1 MANLTGARKDN
12 KGLFFVK
19 DTNSNLQFGL
29 DFTDYLKATDAIS
42 SASVTI
48 STVSGDAAPLRLP
61 TDASTDVT
69 VSGGNTV
76 YVRLNGGSVQ
86 NVYTVKVTIVTTQGD
101 TDSRSFRIKVQEK
114 LL

>member
-1 MANLTGARKDN
+1 MANLTGARRDN
-12 KGLFFVK
+12 TSLFFVK
-19 DTNSNLQFGL
+19 DTNSNIQFGL
-29 DFTDYLKATDAIS
+29 DWTDYLKASDSVS

-76 YVRLNGGSVQ
+76 FVRLSGGSIQ
-86 NVYTVKVTIVTTQGD
+86 NVYTIKVTIVTSQGD

>member
-1 MANLTGARKDN
+1 MANLTGAFRDN
-12 KGLFFVK
+12 KSLFFVK

-29 DFTDYLKATDAIS
+29 DFTDYLKSSDSIS
-42 SASVTI
+42 SATATI
-48 STVSGDAAPLRLP
+48 STVSGDSAPLRLP

-76 YVRLNGGSVQ
+76 FIRLTGGSVQ
-86 NVYTVKVTIVTTQGD
+86 NIYTIKITIVTSQGD
-101 TDSRSFRIKVQEK
+101 TDSRSFRIEVQEK

>member
-1 MANLTGARKDN
+1 MANLTGARRDN
-12 KGLFFVK
+12 TSLFFVK
-19 DTNSNLQFGL
+19 DTNSNIQFGL
-29 DFTDYLKATDAIS
+29 DWTDYLKASDNVS

-76 YVRLNGGSVQ
+76 FVRLSGGSIQ
-86 NVYTVKVTIVTTQGD
+86 NVYTIKVTIVTSQGD